1 MHFRLSVK
9 ASFIALVYAFLIGSL
24 PLAHDAASRPLPVQ
38 SPATCGP
45 HCGSERWDVKTLSD
59 PHAGS
64 VDLQQRQVVTVHSL
78 VSIDPPSQ
86 LPADNRIS
94 PVELTT
100 FGVQARLIG
109 FKIEGDQDFHLV
121 IADDQSHET
130 MIVEIPNPKCDGVC
144 ASRGLQLITGARQTF
159 IKQCGNPTATYRR
172 LTKPLEVRIT
182 GVGFFDFAHGQIGRA
197 IHNSIELHP
206 VLRIEFPDQT
216 DDCARHVALVSG
228 TENSS
233 P

>member
-1 MHFRLSVK
+1 MYSRVSTKARLL
-9 ASFIALVYAFLIGSL
+9 ALVCAISISL
-24 PLAHDAASRPLPVQ
+24 PLFDHGAASRPLPVQ
-38 SPATCGP
+38 SPTTCGP
-45 HCGSERWDVKTLSD
+45 HCGTERWGIKTLSD
-59 PHAGS
+59 SHAGS

-78 VSIDPPSQ
+78 VSIDPPGQ

-100 FGVQARLIG
+100 FGVQAQLIG
-109 FKIEGDQDFHLV
+109 FKIESDQDFHMV
-121 IADDQSHET
+121 IGDDQSHET

-144 ASRGLQLITGARQTF
+144 ASHALQLITQARQTF
-159 IKQCGNPTATYRR
+159 IKQCGTPTATYRR

-197 IHNSIELHP
+197 KNSIELHP
-206 VLRIEFPDQT
+206 VLGIEFPDQT
-216 DDCARHVALVSG
+216 DDCARHVVLMPGSQ
-228 TENSS
+228 NSS